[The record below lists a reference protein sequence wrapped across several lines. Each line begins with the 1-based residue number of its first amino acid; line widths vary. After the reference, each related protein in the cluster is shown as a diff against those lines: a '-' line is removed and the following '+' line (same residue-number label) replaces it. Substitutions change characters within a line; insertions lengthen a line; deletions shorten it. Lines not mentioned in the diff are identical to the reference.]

1 AAVNLSA
8 ITRAIQPGYRIV
20 ALQMAPDAV
29 RAALLV
35 STPADGIRLL
45 LAAVLVQS
53 GTAMFGQPV
62 TVGTTGLTDP
72 AAISWYDAYHLAV
85 LASGGIYD
93 IPLTGGAGQQPSPQ
107 LMSALPTNSQTLT
120 LTTDGTE
127 LVVGTTAG
135 VWAEPVSAPGT
146 WLPFATNGSNPVYPG

>member
-1 AAVNLSA
+1 M
-8 ITRAIQPGYRIV
+8 TRAIQPGYQIL

-35 STPADGIRLL
+35 RTPADGNRLL
-45 LAAVLVQS
+45 LAAVHFRS
-53 GTAMFGQPV
+53 GIAFFGQPV

-85 LASGGIYD
+85 LASGGIYE
-93 IPLTGGAGQQPSPQ
+93 IPLTGAAGQQPAPQ
-107 LMSALPTNSQTLT
+107 LISTLPTNAQTQT

-127 LVVGTTAG
+127 LVVGTRLPSG
-135 VWAEPVSAPGT
+135 EQVVYAEPVSAPGN